1 MKDFW
6 YFTRQM
12 LRHRTLIGLS
22 FAAAVID
29 AACAGGG
36 FTSLMFLIDQLF
48 GSDRTIRELAV
59 EKLADPRLV
68 NWIGDHSDLAQR
80 LPEGRFE
87 GFAVVLV
94 LIFILV
100 LIGSVARFTQQTCII
115 TVSIRTVARIRQLAF
130 ARLIHTPLEL
140 VLNMGTADNMTRVVR
155 DTGYLVRGFNALM
168 GKAVRDVL
176 LGLTMLL
183 VAFFHD
189 WKLTLL
195 FLIALPIVFALVG
208 KFGRKLRRA
217 TKYAMRA
224 YGGMIEA
231 MVESL
236 RGVRVVKTHNAESRE
251 RRRFAEINR
260 RVLAQEMR
268 ARTVRALGSP
278 VIETITIAAVMAVAL
293 VAAYYA
299 FNSATS
305 DPRDMA
311 KVLLLLGAAGAA
323 MRPLANLNNDLQEAS
338 AGAVRLREILTYPVE
353 RHARHSQTLTAL
365 PRHHESVRFE
375 EVRYRYPRAENDAL
389 DGVSL
394 EVPFGQTVA
403 IVGPNGSGKSTLLAL
418 IPQLLTPTAG
428 RVLIDGTDLATV
440 SLRTLRRQLAVVT
453 QDTVLFAGTIAEN
466 IAYGQLKSSAD
477 AVESAAKAAH
487 AWEFIR
493 ELPQG
498 METELS
504 EGGEGLSGGQKQRL
518 CIARAI
524 LRDPAILILDEAT
537 SQIDADSEAKIN
549 AAIKAASQGR
559 TTFIIAHRLSTVID
573 ADLIVVM
580 ADGRIVD
587 RGRHHDLLDRCTIYQ
602 TLTRT
607 QLGGGQASD
616 RAGANAAPAD
626 PPRHSDP

>member
-12 LRHRTLIGLS
+12 LRHRTLIVGS
-22 FAAAVID
+22 FLAAALD

-36 FTSLMFLIDQLF
+36 FASLMYLVDQLF
-48 GSDRTIRELAV
+48 GAERTIRQLAI
-59 EKLADPRLV
+59 EKLSEPRLV
-68 NWIGDHSDLAQR
+68 AWIGDHSGLAQR

-87 GFAVVLV
+87 GFAAVLG

-100 LIGSVARFTQQTCII
+100 VLGSAARFTQQTCII
-115 TVSIRTVARIRQLAF
+115 TVSIRTVARIRQTAF
-130 ARLIHTPLEL
+130 ARLVQTPLEL

-168 GKAVRDVL
+168 GKAVREVL
-176 LGLTMLL
+176 LGLAMLL
-183 VAFFHD
+183 VAFYHD

-195 FLIALPIVFALVG
+195 FLIALPVIAALVG

-224 YGGMIEA
+224 YGGMVEA

-236 RGVRVVKTHNAESRE
+236 RGVRVVKTHNAEGHE
-251 RRRFAEINR
+251 RRRFAQINR
-260 RVLAQEMR
+260 RVLSQELR
-268 ARTVRALGSP
+268 ARTVRALASP
-278 VIETITIAAVMAVAL
+278 VIESITICAVMAVAL
-293 VAAYYA
+293 IAAHYA
-299 FNSATS
+299 FSRPDN
-305 DPRDMA
+305 DPSDMA
-311 KVLLLLGAAGAA
+311 KVLLALGVAGAA
-323 MRPLANLNNDLQEAS
+323 MRPLANLNNDLQEAG
-338 AGAVRLREILTYPVE
+338 AAAVRLREILHYPVE
-353 RHARHSQTLTAL
+353 RHARHGEALTVL
-365 PRHHESVRFE
+365 PRHHQSVRFE
-375 EVRYRYPRAENDAL
+375 DVRYRYPRAERDAL

-394 EVPFGQTVA
+394 DVPFGQTVA
-403 IVGPNGSGKSTLLAL
+403 VVGPNGSGKSTLLAM

-428 RVLIDGTDLATV
+428 RVLIDGIDLATV
-440 SLRTLRRQLAVVT
+440 SLRSLRRQLAVVT
-453 QDTVLFAGTIAEN
+453 QETVLFHGTIAEN
-466 IAYGQLKSSAD
+466 IAYGRRRPTPD
-477 AVESAAKAAH
+477 AIEAAARAAH

-493 ELPQG
+493 ELPKG
-498 METELS
+498 LETELS

-573 ADLIVVM
+573 ADRIVVM
-580 ADGRIVD
+580 ADGRVVD
-587 RGRHHDLLDRCTIYQ
+587 QGKHHALLERCAIYQ

-607 QLGGGQASD
+607 QLGGE
-616 RAGANAAPAD
+616 
-626 PPRHSDP
+626 

>member
-12 LRHRTLIGLS
+12 LRHRSLIGLS
-22 FAAAVID
+22 FLAAAVD

-48 GSDRTIRELAV
+48 GSDRTIRELAID
-59 EKLADPRLV
+59 KLADPRII
-68 NWIGDHSDLAQR
+68 NWIGDRSDLAQR

-87 GFAVVLV
+87 GFAVVLG
-94 LIFILV
+94 LIFVLV

-140 VLNMGTADNMTRVVR
+140 VLHMGTADNMTRVVR

-195 FLIALPIVFALVG
+195 FLIALPIIFALVG

-217 TKYAMRA
+217 TKYAMQA

-236 RGVRVVKTHNAESRE
+236 RGVRVVKTHNAEGRE
-251 RRRFAEINR
+251 RRRFAAINR
-260 RVLAQEMR
+260 RVLAQELR
-268 ARTVRALGSP
+268 ARTVRAMGSP
-278 VIETITIAAVMAVAL
+278 VIETITIAAVMGVAL

-299 FNSATS
+299 FSSDAA

-311 KVLLLLGAAGAA
+311 KVLLLLGASGAA
-323 MRPLANLNNDLQEAS
+323 LRPLANLNNDLQEAS
-338 AGAVRLREILTYPVE
+338 AGAVRLREILHYPVE
-353 RHARHSQTLTAL
+353 RHARHGQTLTAL
-365 PRHHESVRFE
+365 PRHRESVRFE
-375 EVRYRYPRAENDAL
+375 DVRYRYPRAESDAL
-389 DGVSL
+389 GGVTL
-394 EVPFGQTVA
+394 KVPFGQRVA
-403 IVGPNGSGKSTLLAL
+403 VVGPNGSGKSTLLAL

-453 QDTVLFAGTIAEN
+453 QDTVLFHGSIAEN
-466 IAYGQLKSSAD
+466 IAYGQRKPSPEAIE
-477 AVESAAKAAH
+477 AAAKSAH
-487 AWEFIR
+487 AWDFIR
-493 ELPQG
+493 DLPQG
-498 METELS
+498 IETELS

-587 RGRHHDLLDRCTIYQ
+587 QGSHHELLERCAVYR
-602 TLTRT
+602 TLTQT
-607 QLGGGQASD
+607 QLGG
-616 RAGANAAPAD
+616 RE
-626 PPRHSDP
+626 